1 MCARC
6 HADQALMQP
15 YGFPT
20 DQYTLYQNSVHGVAI
35 LQKQDLRAP
44 TCSTC
49 HGKHGAAP
57 PGFSQVASVCGQCH
71 ATTQEYYQKGAHK
84 TGMTGQDAPGCVTCH
99 GQHDVALPTI
109 DLFQGTERRH
119 CGTCHA
125 PGSPTAGQ
133 VDAIYQALKG
143 ADGAY
148 AQAEAAIA
156 QASAQHLIVAQQQ
169 EMLQKA
175 NTPLIESRALQ
186 HTVNVADVQAKTKES
201 VDLSQQAQASAE
213 AALKDIGTRR
223 VGMVIALAVILA
235 VIVALVLIKRE
246 LDRDLEVQRARRHS
260 SSP

>member
-1 MCARC
+1 M
-6 HADQALMQP
+6 
-15 YGFPT
+15 
-20 DQYTLYQNSVHGVAI
+20 

-57 PGFSQVASVCGQCH
+57 PGFSQVANVCGQCH
-71 ATTQEYYQKGAHK
+71 ATTLDYYQKGAHK

-99 GQHDVALPTI
+99 GQHDVALPTL
-109 DLFQGTERRH
+109 DLFQGTETRH
-119 CGTCHA
+119 CGACHA
-125 PGSPTAGQ
+125 PASPTAGQ

-143 ADGAY
+143 AGDAY

-156 QASAQHLIVAQQQ
+156 LASAQHLIVAQQK

-175 NTPLIESRALQ
+175 NTPLIESQALQ
-186 HTVNVADVQAKTKES
+186 HTVNVADIQAKTKES

-223 VGMVIALAVILA
+223 VGMVIALAAIL
-235 VIVALVLIKRE
+235 VTIVALVFIKRE
-246 LDRDLEVQRARRHS
+246 LDRDLEAQRARRHS